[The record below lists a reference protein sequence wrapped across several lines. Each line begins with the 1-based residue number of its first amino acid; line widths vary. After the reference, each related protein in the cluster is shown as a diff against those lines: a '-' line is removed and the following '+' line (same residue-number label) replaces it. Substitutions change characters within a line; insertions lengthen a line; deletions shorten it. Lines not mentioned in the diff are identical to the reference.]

1 MRHGLGLFLMMSI
14 LVADL
19 TVALAETVIIGR
31 ATVID
36 GDTIEIQGER
46 IRLNG
51 VDAPESAQLCHDGQ
65 QRPYRCGTIA
75 SEALDKFLAASRPTR
90 CKFVERDRYG
100 RFVGDCFGADGA
112 SVAAALVRSG
122 WALDWP
128 RYSKG
133 EYADEQLTAKR
144 ERLGRIYAALGVAG
158 PSSQVSFREGHLE
171 QKCSEIAR
179 PPLIAGRGTSV
190 HRR

>member
-1 MRHGLGLFLMMSI
+1 MRHGLGLFLMMTV
-14 LVADL
+14 LVANL
-19 TVALAETVIIGR
+19 TVARSETVIIGR

-46 IRLNG
+46 VRLNG
-51 VDAPESAQLCHDGQ
+51 IDAPESAQLCHDGQ

-75 SEALDKFLAASRPTR
+75 SQALDKFLAASRPTR
-90 CKFVERDRYG
+90 CEFVERDRYG
-100 RFVGDCFGADGA
+100 LFIGNCFRTDGA

-133 EYADEQLTAKR
+133 EYADEQEAAR
-144 ERLGRIYAALGVAG
+144 ADRLGLWSGE
-158 PSSQVSFREGHLE
+158 FM
-171 QKCSEIAR
+171 
-179 PPLIAGRGTSV
+179 PPWEWRAD
-190 HRR
+190 RRK